1 MVLPY
6 GTKCATY
13 DVLRNRNTTMKYY
26 TDAFLGA
33 VCLERKI
40 SVFKSLFFSTRL
52 EILPL

>member
-6 GTKCATY
+6 GTKCARY

-33 VCLERKI
+33 VCLAKNFRLVVYK
-40 SVFKSLFFSTRL
+40 FSSGR
-52 EILPL
+52 